1 MRKMMIRSTVAL
13 SLLALPMA
21 GMALAQS
28 SAPAATPATGTA
40 TPMSMTQVIDHLSG
54 QGYKDIR
61 DVERKGDKLYEIKA
75 TTADGQRQELLI
87 DARSGEIL
95 KAERD

>member
-1 MRKMMIRSTVAL
+1 MRTMMIRSTVAL

-21 GMALAQS
+21 GVALAQPA
-28 SAPAATPATGTA
+28 APAATPATSTA
-40 TPMSMTQVIDHLSG
+40 APMSMTQVIDHLSG

-75 TTADGQRQELLI
+75 TSPDGQRQELLI